1 MKALRH
7 TWQVTLRNLRAILR
21 QPAWVGITLVQP
33 MIWLLLFGALFKSIA
48 RIPGFHG
55 GSYVEFLTPGL
66 IVMLAISSAGWSG
79 MGSIEDMN
87 IGVMDRFLV
96 SPIWRGALN
105 AGSVAQQ
112 VIVIAIQSL
121 IVAGLSLAVGGHF
134 PDGPGGVAV
143 LIGVSALLGASFAS
157 LSNAL
162 ALVVRQRES
171 LIGAVTS
178 VTLPLTFLSGAFMQ
192 QSLAPG
198 WIRDVA
204 RFNPVNWAVEAGRS
218 AATEH
223 TDWSLVLSRTGL
235 LAALL
240 LVSAALATRS
250 FRAYQRSI

>member
-1 MKALRH
+1 MKPLRH
-7 TWQVTLRNLRAILR
+7 TWQVTLRYLRALFR
-21 QPAWVGITLVQP
+21 QPAWIGITLIQP
-33 MIWLLLFGALFKSIA
+33 MIWLLLFGALFKSVA

-55 GSYVEFLTPGL
+55 GSYIEFLTPGL

-79 MGSIEDMN
+79 MAFIEDMN

-112 VIVIAIQSL
+112 VIIIAVQSL
-121 IVAGLSLAVGGHF
+121 IVVGLSLAVGGHF
-134 PDGPGGVAV
+134 PNGAGGVAI

-178 VTLPLTFLSGAFMQ
+178 VTLPLTFLSGAFIQ

-198 WIRDVA
+198 WIQSAA
-204 RFNPVNWAVEAGRS
+204 RFNPVNWAVQAGRS
-218 AATEH
+218 AAAQQ
-223 TDWSLVLSRTGL
+223 TDWNLVATRTGL
-235 LAALL
+235 LAGLL
-240 LVSAALATRS
+240 LVSAWLATRS

>member
-1 MKALRH
+1 MNPVRH
-7 TWQVTLRNLRAILR
+7 TWQVTLRYLRALFR
-21 QPAWVGITLVQP
+21 QPAWIGITLTQP

-48 RIPGFHG
+48 KIPGFHG

-79 MGSIEDMN
+79 MAYIEDMN
-87 IGVMDRFLV
+87 LGVMDRFLV

-112 VIVIAIQSL
+112 VIIIVFQSV
-121 IVAGLSLAVGGHF
+121 IVAALSLAVGGSF
-134 PDGPGGVAV
+134 PNGVGGVAI
-143 LIGVSALLGASFAS
+143 LIVVAALLGASFAS

-162 ALVVRQRES
+162 ALVVRKRES

-178 VTLPLTFLSGAFMQ
+178 VTLPLTFLSTAFMQ
-192 QSLAPG
+192 QTLVPH
-198 WIRDVA
+198 WIRVIGE
-204 RFNPVNWAVEAGRS
+204 FNPVNWAVQAGRS
-218 AATEH
+218 AATQH
-223 TDWSLVLSRTGL
+223 TDWGLVGTRAGF

-240 LVSAALATRS
+240 LLSAWLATRS

>member
-1 MKALRH
+1 VKPLRDTRQVALRY
-7 TWQVTLRNLRAILR
+7 LRALLR
-21 QPAWVGITLVQP
+21 QPAWIGITLVQP
-33 MIWLLLFGALFKSIA
+33 MIWLLLFGALFKSVA
-48 RIPGFHG
+48 RIPGFEG
-55 GSYVEFLTPGL
+55 GSYIDFLTPGL
-66 IVMLAISSAGWSG
+66 IVMLAVSSAGWSG
-79 MGSIEDMN
+79 MAYIEDMG

-112 VIVIAIQSL
+112 VIVIAFQS
-121 IVAGLSLAVGGHF
+121 IVVCGLALAVGGHF
-134 PDGPGGVAV
+134 PNGVGGVAI
-143 LIGVSALLGASFAS
+143 LIAVSALLGASFAS

-178 VTLPLTFLSGAFMQ
+178 ITLPLTFLSAAFMQ
-192 QSLAPG
+192 ESLVPD
-198 WIRDVA
+198 WISWVA

-218 AATEH
+218 AVAAH
-223 TDWSLVLSRTGL
+223 TDWNLVATRTGL

-240 LVSAALATRS
+240 FVSAWLATRS

>member
-1 MKALRH
+1 MALRH
-7 TWQVTLRNLRAILR
+7 TWQVTLRSLRALFR
-21 QPAWVGITLVQP
+21 QPAWIGITLTQP
-33 MIWLLLFGALFKSIA
+33 MIWLLLFGELFKSIA
-48 RIPGFHG
+48 RIPGFQG

-79 MGSIEDMN
+79 MAYIEDMN
-87 IGVMDRFLV
+87 AGVMDRFLV

-105 AGSVAQQ
+105 AGSVVQQ
-112 VIVIAIQSL
+112 VIVIALQSV
-121 IVAGLSLAVGGHF
+121 IVAAVSLAIGGHF
-134 PDGPGGVAV
+134 PDGVGGVAV
-143 LIGVSALLGASFAS
+143 LIVIAALLGASFAS

-178 VTLPLTFLSGAFMQ
+178 VTLPLTFLSTAFMQ
-192 QSLAPG
+192 QTLVPG
-198 WIRDVA
+198 WIRWVA

-223 TDWSLVLSRTGL
+223 TDWNLVLSRGGL
-235 LAALL
+235 LVLLL
-240 LVSAALATRS
+240 LVSAWLATRS

>member
-1 MKALRH
+1 MKPLRH
-7 TWQVTLRNLRAILR
+7 TWQVTLRYLRALFR
-21 QPAWVGITLVQP
+21 QPAWIGITLIQP
-33 MIWLLLFGALFKSIA
+33 MIWLLLFGALFKSVA

-55 GSYVEFLTPGL
+55 GSYIEFLTPGL

-79 MGSIEDMN
+79 MAFIEDMN

-112 VIVIAIQSL
+112 VIIIAVQSL
-121 IVAGLSLAVGGHF
+121 IVVGLSLAVGGHF
-134 PDGPGGVAV
+134 PNGAGGVAI

-178 VTLPLTFLSGAFMQ
+178 VTLPLTFLSGAFIQ

-198 WIRDVA
+198 WIQSAA
-204 RFNPVNWAVEAGRS
+204 RFNPVNWAVQAGRS
-218 AATEH
+218 AAAQQ
-223 TDWSLVLSRTGL
+223 TDWNLVATRTGL
-235 LAALL
+235 LAGLL
-240 LVSAALATRS
+240 LVSAWLATRS
-250 FRAYQRSI
+250 FRACQRSI

>member
-1 MKALRH
+1 MKPLRH
-7 TWQVTLRNLRAILR
+7 TWQVTLRYLRALFR
-21 QPAWVGITLVQP
+21 QPAWIGITLVQP
-33 MIWLLLFGALFKSIA
+33 MIWLLLFGGLFKSIA

-55 GSYVEFLTPGL
+55 GSYIEFLTPGL

-79 MGSIEDMN
+79 MAYIEDMN
-87 IGVMDRFLV
+87 LGVMDRFLV

-112 VIVIAIQSL
+112 VIIIALQSV
-121 IVAGLSLAVGGHF
+121 IVAAISLAIGGHF
-134 PDGPGGVAV
+134 PNGIGGVAV

-178 VTLPLTFLSGAFMQ
+178 VTLPLTFLSAAFMQ
-192 QSLAPG
+192 ETLAPH
-198 WIRDVA
+198 WIRVVA
-204 RFNPVNWAVEAGRS
+204 RYNPVNWAVEAGRS
-218 AATEH
+218 AATQH
-223 TDWSLVLSRTGL
+223 TDWGLVASRTGFL
-235 LAALL
+235 VALL
-240 LVSAALATRS
+240 LISAWLATRS

>member
-1 MKALRH
+1 VKPLRH
-7 TWQVTLRNLRAILR
+7 TWQVTLRYLRALFR
-21 QPAWVGITLVQP
+21 QPAWIGITLVQP

-48 RIPGFHG
+48 KIPGFHG
-55 GSYVEFLTPGL
+55 GSYIEFLTPGL

-79 MGSIEDMN
+79 MAYIEDMN
-87 IGVMDRFLV
+87 LGVLDRFLV

-112 VIVIAIQSL
+112 IIIIALQSV

-134 PDGPGGVAV
+134 PNGIGGVAILV
-143 LIGVSALLGASFAS
+143 VVSMLLGASFAS

-178 VTLPLTFLSGAFMQ
+178 VTLPLTFLSTAFMQ
-192 QSLAPG
+192 QTLVPH
-198 WIRDVA
+198 WIRVIA
-204 RFNPVNWAVEAGRS
+204 KFNPVNWAVQAGRS
-218 AATEH
+218 AATQH
-223 TDWSLVLSRTGL
+223 TNWNLVATRSG
-235 LAALL
+235 LL
-240 LVSAALATRS
+240 LVLLLISAWLATRS